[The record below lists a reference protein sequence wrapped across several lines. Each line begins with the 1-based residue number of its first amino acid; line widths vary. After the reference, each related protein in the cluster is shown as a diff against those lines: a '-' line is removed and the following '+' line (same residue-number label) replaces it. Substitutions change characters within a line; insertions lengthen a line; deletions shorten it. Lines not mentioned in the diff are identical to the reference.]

1 MESRVT
7 LLASMIDVQG
17 FITFIKDKL
26 DIVVSPIVAGDHQ
39 WGHFASI

>member
-7 LLASMIDVQG
+7 LLASMVDVQG

-26 DIVVSPIVAGDHQ
+26 DIIVSPIVAGDHQ
-39 WGHFASI
+39 WGHLTPI